1 MKNNYIQY
9 RYSILSFFTQ
19 IELTIGDDDA
29 KTLRQMATLFEKWS
43 GQNVGPDQIIE
54 KACKYSTNSNENTID
69 QTLRKIIV
77 NYIYSVFN
85 FQTWQQRR
93 HLRSIV
99 RKVSQFFNINK
110 FALHL
115 FEGSRFSVNNKL

>member
-1 MKNNYIQY
+1 MTKVSNYYLCINICIYQSNN
-9 RYSILSFFTQ
+9 
-19 IELTIGDDDA
+19 
-29 KTLRQMATLFEKWS
+29 
-43 GQNVGPDQIIE
+43 QIIE

-85 FQTWQQRR
+85 FQTWQQRI
-93 HLRSIV
+93 HLRSIY
-99 RKVSQFFNINK
+99 RKVSLFFNINK

>member
-43 GQNVGPDQIIE
+43 GQNVGSDQIIE

-93 HLRSIV
+93 QLRSIV
-99 RKVSQFFNINK
+99 RKVS
-110 FALHL
+110 
-115 FEGSRFSVNNKL
+115 